1 MAKIA
6 KDPKTG
12 ARRPVRH
19 SPISRENAEHYR
31 WGVDCDGWFL
41 VRDKALSVI
50 EEFMPPGSAEVRHH
64 HEHAQQF
71 FYILDGEVLMEV
83 DGENHLL
90 AAGAPSAHALTSGF
104 QRALLVGS
112 IFILAS
118 AVIALRA
125 TNTRGET
132 AEPAIEAEPEASL
145 AA

>member
-41 VRDKALSVI
+41 VRDKSLSVI

-90 AAGAPSAHALTSGF
+90 AAGTGMHIMPGTRHQIRNPSSSPVRF
-104 QRALLVGS
+104 LVISQPSSRGDR
-112 IFILAS
+112 IDEQK
-118 AVIALRA
+118 
-125 TNTRGET
+125 NT
-132 AEPAIEAEPEASL
+132 
-145 AA
+145 